1 VNEQRAGELARHEAY
16 DQGYRLGAWETRNR
30 LGHRFPMGLLIGMAL
45 GALIQPLV
53 FFWKG
58 VCW

>member
-1 VNEQRAGELARHEAY
+1 VDVEEAY
-16 DQGYRLGAWETRNR
+16 RNGYRLGAWETRNR
-30 LGHRFPMGLLIGMAL
+30 LGHMFPMGMLIGL
-45 GALIQPLV
+45 VVGALIQPLV

>member
-1 VNEQRAGELARHEAY
+1 VDVEAAY
-16 DQGYRLGAWETRNR
+16 RNGYRLGAWETRNR
-30 LGHRFPMGLLIGMAL
+30 LGHRFPMGMLIGLVA